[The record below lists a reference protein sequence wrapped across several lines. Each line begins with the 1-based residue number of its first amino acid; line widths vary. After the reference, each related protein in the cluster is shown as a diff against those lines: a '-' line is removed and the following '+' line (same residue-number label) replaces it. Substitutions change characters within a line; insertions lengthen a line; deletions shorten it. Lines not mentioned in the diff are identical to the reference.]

1 MHQRSRSARL
11 PAAPK
16 PFWTQLRSFP
26 LYPLRG
32 TALITL
38 VTLTLCTLSRMVP
51 GIGWLLSL
59 LTWGAIYAYAF
70 DILRHTADGRMQA
83 PEILQDSRDGTVWR
97 LFAMMIALVVIV
109 VLAFGAGGLIVG
121 MIVLV
126 AVVLLQPGFVISLAM
141 DGSLRRA
148 LNPAVAIALATRIGW
163 PYLAAFGVLFVM
175 QASMITASRWA
186 KGLLPPILDELVL
199 AAITIWGLFATFHFM
214 GYLVYQYHEELG
226 YEPDAHNDLH
236 HHADAPDQRVLDE
249 AELHVREGRTDTA
262 LEILRSEVRSRAV
275 GLDVH
280 ALYQRLLASSPRTA
294 ERLDHARQYL
304 NALLLE
310 KQDRPALI
318 LLRDALQADPD
329 FVPLTAEQASQ
340 LAARA
345 TMTGQQQLAVD
356 LHLAML
362 KAWPSA
368 QAAPQWALE
377 TALLLAERF
386 GRDAEASALLT
397 QALARC
403 EDGEQRRKLGAAQA
417 AIASISGPAPSAAPQ
432 APPAG

>member
-1 MHQRSRSARL
+1 MHQRSHSARL
-11 PAAPK
+11 PAAPA
-16 PFWTQLRSFP
+16 PFWSRLRSFP

-32 TALITL
+32 TALVAL
-38 VTLTLCTLSRMVP
+38 VTLTLCTLGRMVP

-70 DILRHTADGRMQA
+70 DILRNTADGRMQA
-83 PEILQDSRDGTVWR
+83 PEIMRDARDGTVWR
-97 LFAMMIALVVIV
+97 LFAMMIALIV
-109 VLAFGAGGLIVG
+109 VVGLAFGFGGLAVG
-121 MIVLV
+121 LVVLV

-148 LNPAVAIALATRIGW
+148 LNPAVAMALATRIGW

-175 QASMITASRWA
+175 QASVITASRWA
-186 KGLLPPILDELVL
+186 KGLLPPVVDELVL

-226 YEPDAHNDLH
+226 YEPDAHHDLQR
-236 HHADAPDQRVLDE
+236 HAGAPDQRLLDE
-249 AELHVREGRTDTA
+249 AELHVREGRIDTA

-275 GLDVH
+275 GLEVH
-280 ALYQRLLASSPRTA
+280 ALYQRLLASGARKA

-310 KQDRPALI
+310 KQDRPALA
-318 LLRDALQADPD
+318 LLREALQADPD
-329 FVPLTAEQASQ
+329 FVPLTLEQAHQ

-345 TMTGQQQLAVD
+345 ALAGQQQLSVD
-356 LHLAML
+356 ARLAML
-362 KAWPSA
+362 KAWPTA
-368 QAAPQWALE
+368 AEAPQWALD
-377 TALLLAERF
+377 TALLLSERF
-386 GRDAEASALLT
+386 GRDAEASALID

-403 EDGEQRRKLGAAQA
+403 QDPDLRRRLLAAQA
-417 AIASISGPAPSAAPQ
+417 AIAGVSGL
-432 APPAG
+432 APPPTPAG